1 MSMCFVRRAAVVLFV
16 WAVLTVAMLS
26 LLPASQ
32 VPAISVWDKAQHAAA
47 YAALGL
53 LGGLGFRPGIG
64 LIARLGLIGGVLE
77 IAQHFTPGRSPSLLD
92 EVTNILGA
100 AAGVGLAKLLRLQ
113 MQRRSRTS

>member
-1 MSMCFVRRAAVVLFV
+1 VTRFVQRVAVVLF
-16 WAVLTVAMLS
+16 ACALLTVALLS

-32 VPAISVWDKAQHAAA
+32 VPAISLWDKAQHAAA
-47 YAALGL
+47 YVTLGL
-53 LGGLGFRPGIG
+53 IGGLGFTPGVG
-64 LIARLGLIGGVLE
+64 LIAGLGLIGGVLE

-100 AAGVGLAKLLRLQ
+100 AAGVGLAKLLRFQ